1 MGILVRF
8 KEMERFLRVDEIGWA
23 AFFSCVKLCMRRPA
37 AGGGFAPDRG
47 RDEGKLRPSLRTGQ
61 ADFLHP
67 ALQLVVTFKKI
78 DMPPRVLVLR
88 YTSPL
93 W

>member
-1 MGILVRF
+1 MSV
-8 KEMERFLRVDEIGWA
+8 
-23 AFFSCVKLCMRRPA
+23 
-37 AGGGFAPDRG
+37 DRG

>member
-1 MGILVRF
+1 MMSAKSQNGSKCAPIFPDGMQARLPARYACVW
-8 KEMERFLRVDEIGWA
+8 IG
-23 AFFSCVKLCMRRPA
+23 VGTK
-37 AGGGFAPDRG
+37 D
-47 RDEGKLRPSLRTGQ
+47 KLRPSLRTGQ

-78 DMPPRVLVLR
+78 DMPQRVLVLR

>member
-1 MGILVRF
+1 LDV
-8 KEMERFLRVDEIGWA
+8 LPVS
-23 AFFSCVKLCMRRPA
+23 FFDQFDYLH
-37 AGGGFAPDRG
+37 FDRG

-67 ALQLVVTFKKI
+67 ALQLVVTFEKI
-78 DMPPRVLVLR
+78 DMPQRVLVLR